1 MNNFLAKTLSSINA
15 LVAIVILVVAT
26 LSGATAASAQGGS
39 GMFVIGAVFGAVA
52 GLIFAALICGTIA
65 LLVMIER
72 HLSIIAEATKRP
84 Q

>member
-72 HLSIIAEATKRP
+72 HLSIIAAATKRP

>member
-15 LVAIVILVVAT
+15 LVAIIILVVTT
-26 LSGATAASAQGGS
+26 LTGATAASAQGGS
-39 GMFVIGAVFGAVA
+39 GLFVIGAIFGAVA
-52 GLIFAALICGTIA
+52 GLVIAALVCGTIA

-72 HLSIIAEATKRP
+72 HLSVIADATRKP